1 MQCDGVLQRHR
12 LMCPPCRRLQGPS
25 KLIQVVLPRPM
36 GVIFEEDARHKQA
49 VVVGFVKGSIA
60 EQKMKV
66 HGNESACREQLCK
79 PQEQSRARRRSAS
92 AEALLASAELSSLRL
107 ARLAHACLPTA
118 LHHGL
123 CCLKLTCLFTPCHSL
138 LCNALQVA
146 KMNSSL
152 LDACPREGDILRAC
166 TCTTFVSCHSLYI
179 G

>member
-1 MQCDGVLQRHR
+1 
-12 LMCPPCRRLQGPS
+12 MCLACRCLQGPS

-66 HGNESACREQLCK
+66 PGNVWSCREQLCRAK
-79 PQEQSRARRRSAS
+79 LRSRSSAHRCFAS
-92 AEALLASAELSSLRL
+92 AEALLALAVSSSRRLGLRWPRPAL
-107 ARLAHACLPTA
+107 AQACLPSV
-118 LHHGL
+118 LHQGP
-123 CCLKLTCLFTPCHSL
+123 CCLKVTSLCMPCHSL
-138 LCNALQVA
+138 MCNALQVA

-152 LDACPREGDILRAC
+152 LDACPKEGDILRAC
-166 TCTTFVSCHSLYI
+166 TCTTFVSCHSICI